1 MITPECL
8 RSVRQARGLSIE
20 AVAELAGYAPGTV
33 WRLEQGRA
41 VRWQVLVDVALALGV
56 LHAGRGTG
64 ANSPVQVI
72 ECMAC

>member
-20 AVAELAGYAPGTV
+20 AVAEKAGYAPGTV

-41 VRWQVLVDVALALGV
+41 VRWQVLVDVAVALGI
-56 LHAGRGTG
+56 LAAGRDSG
-64 ANSPVQVI
+64 AHSLTQLI
-72 ECMAC
+72 ECAAC